1 MPGESRLAANER
13 AGLRTALRGQEES
26 DTCSYQC
33 PYEQSG
39 PDQTDMLPIDGA
51 PVR

>member
-1 MPGESRLAANER
+1 MPGESRLAADER

-26 DTCSYQC
+26 DACSHEC
-33 PYEQSG
+33 PYEQPG
-39 PDQTDMLPIDGA
+39 PDQADMLPIDRA